1 MHARRWTVLAIV
13 AAFLIGF
20 GMGGTTVHY
29 AQAQGLFGLSTSVEQ
44 IGTALADMKK
54 NVDALQQNMGTL
66 TKIKEDLGA
75 LASGK
80 NNPLLKE
87 GESLKQE
94 GEGLKKL
101 VPGFGQ

>member
-1 MHARRWTVLAIV
+1 
-13 AAFLIGF
+13 
-20 GMGGTTVHY
+20 MGGTTVHY

-66 TKIKEDLGA
+66 TKVKEDLSA

-80 NNPLLKE
+80 NNPLMKE

-94 GEGLKKL
+94 GESFKKL
-101 VPGFGQ
+101 FGQ